1 MTRFPRDPS
10 PKETPPTRHVTMSD
24 LLDSYETLS
33 LPAVRLS
40 HHPANSPTVTPII
53 VVILNR
59 PEQKNA
65 FNGDMIASL
74 ERAFNLL
81 STDPRVK
88 CIILTGS
95 DPSNKIFCAGMDLS
109 WSSSSSST
117 PTSHHG
123 PQQKPDH
130 PPDADGPVERDAHRD
145 GGGRVS
151 LAIFRCTKPVIA
163 ALNGSAV
170 GVGVTMTL
178 PCAIRVTH
186 RGARVGF
193 VFARRGLVLEACSS
207 FFLPR
212 LVGTSRALHL
222 VTTGAVY
229 PVTDPLL
236 AGLFTTVVEDG
247 NEVVPRALALAE
259 EVVGQCSAVS
269 ATVMRDMIYRGPG
282 SPEEAH
288 LLESKVLYDL
298 FSGRDFGE
306 GVTSFVEKRAPRL
319 EGRMPGDAPS
329 VWPWWEDALKPGGKA
344 KL

>member
-1 MTRFPRDPS
+1 
-10 PKETPPTRHVTMSD
+10 MSN
-24 LLDSYETLS
+24 LPESYETLA
-33 LPAVRLS
+33 LPAVKVS
-40 HHPANSPTVTPII
+40 HHPVSTPTVTPI
-53 VVILNR
+53 VQVILNR

-74 ERAFNLL
+74 ERIFNLL
-81 STDPRVK
+81 SLDPRVK
-88 CIILTGS
+88 CIVFTGS
-95 DPSNKIFCAGMDLS
+95 DPTNKIFCPGMDLS
-109 WSSSSSST
+109 WSSSSSSSASRT
-117 PTSHHG
+117 A
-123 PQQKPDH
+123 
-130 PPDADGPVERDAHRD
+130 PPDASSLDVDRDSHRD

-151 LAIFRCTKPVIA
+151 LALFRCRKPVIA

-178 PCAIRVTH
+178 PCALRVTH

-212 LVGTSRALHL
+212 LLGTSRALHL

-229 PVTDPLL
+229 PATDPLL
-236 AGLFTTVVEDG
+236 DGLFTTIVDEGRDVL
-247 NEVVPRALALAE
+247 PAALGLAE
-259 EVVGQCSAVS
+259 QVVQNCSAVS

-298 FSGRDFGE
+298 FAGKDFVE
-306 GVTSFVEKRAPRL
+306 GVSSFMEKRAPQMAGAL
-319 EGRMPGDAPS
+319 PTDAPS
-329 VWPWWEDALKPGGKA
+329 AWPWWEDALRKSDEKA

>member
-1 MTRFPRDPS
+1 MSTLPS
-10 PKETPPTRHVTMSD
+10 
-24 LLDSYETLS
+24 SYETLS
-33 LPAVRLS
+33 LPAVKLS

-53 VVILNR
+53 LVILNR

-65 FNGDMIASL
+65 FNGDMLVSL

-81 STDPRVK
+81 SLDPRVK

-95 DPSNKIFCAGMDLS
+95 DPTNKIFCAGMDLS
-109 WSSSSSST
+109 WSSSSSS
-117 PTSHHG
+117 SSSA
-123 PQQKPDH
+123 
-130 PPDADGPVERDAHRD
+130 PPDASSLNVDRDSHRD

-151 LAIFRCTKPVIA
+151 LAIFRCSKPVIA

-186 RGARVGF
+186 AAAKVGF
-193 VFARRGLVLEACSS
+193 VFARRGLVMEACSS

-212 LVGTSRALHL
+212 LLGTSRAVHL

-229 PVTDPLL
+229 PAADPLL
-236 AGLFTTVVEDG
+236 DSLFTTIVQDG
-247 NEVVPRALALAE
+247 RQVLPAALGLAE
-259 EVVGQCSAVS
+259 EVVRNCSAVS

-298 FSGRDFGE
+298 FAGKDFVE
-306 GVTSFVEKRAPRL
+306 GVKSFLDKREPRL
-319 EGRMPGDAPS
+319 EGALPGDAPS
-329 VWPWWEDALKPGGKA
+329 VWPWWEDVLKQGGGEKS